1 MLIRHSLEVV
11 INDEC
16 PIRSASVSSTRGTF
30 SNSVPAKITAH
41 NLCYDRTPSTLYAVQ
56 AVQLTTLWILSVG
69 TWSVLDKMTPS
80 PFVLQRTMRAR
91 GFCAGECIPLS

>member
-1 MLIRHSLEVV
+1 MLIRHSLQVV

-16 PIRSASVSSTRGTF
+16 PIRSASVSSTRGMF
-30 SNSVPAKITAH
+30 SNSVPAEISAH
-41 NLCYDRTPSTLYAVQ
+41 NLCDDRTPSTLYAVQ
-56 AVQLTTLWILSVG
+56 AIQPTTLKTLSVG

-91 GFCAGECIPLS
+91 GFCAGERIPLS